1 MFDLNIEQSQIIYSL
16 QLEKIKYD
24 ILYVKNEEEK
34 KEKIVWCNQWKKNVL
49 SKLNKSEKFF
59 ITDGEELYK
68 KLNSI
73 FKNDDKTIV
82 TKMDQESETSNMNE
96 HDDGINIDSNGNM
109 YTDEPEFNGKKVVN
123 KFMYCIL
130 AIFFG
135 GLGLHKFYCRKKEI
149 GLLYLA
155 LFWTGIPW
163 AISIIDFIIALTKKA
178 DSNGNILI

>member
-1 MFDLNIEQSQIIYSL
+1 MKSGKIIRIENDLIIIRIISDDSIE
-16 QLEKIKYD
+16 
-24 ILYVKNEEEK
+24 
-34 KEKIVWCNQWKKNVL
+34 
-49 SKLNKSEKFF
+49 
-59 ITDGEELYK
+59 
-68 KLNSI
+68 I
-73 FKNDDKTIV
+73 FKNDDETIV

-149 GLLYLA
+149 FYKLEHFFY
-155 LFWTGIPW
+155 F
-163 AISIIDFIIALTKKA
+163 F
-178 DSNGNILI
+178 

>member
-1 MFDLNIEQSQIIYSL
+1 MKSGKIIRIENDLIIIRIISDNSIIEIHRSNFTF
-16 QLEKIKYD
+16 
-24 ILYVKNEEEK
+24 VP
-34 KEKIVWCNQWKKNVL
+34 NVGD
-49 SKLNKSEKFF
+49 SIE
-59 ITDGEELYK
+59 
-68 KLNSI
+68 I
-73 FKNDDKTIV
+73 FKNDDETIV

-96 HDDGINIDSNGNM
+96 HDDGINIYSNGNM

>member
-1 MFDLNIEQSQIIYSL
+1 MIGKFR
-16 QLEKIKYD
+16 
-24 ILYVKNEEEK
+24 ILYLIFNGTGA
-34 KEKIVWCNQWKKNVL
+34 IV
-49 SKLNKSEKFF
+49 
-59 ITDGEELYK
+59 
-68 KLNSI
+68 
-73 FKNDDKTIV
+73 
-82 TKMDQESETSNMNE
+82 
-96 HDDGINIDSNGNM
+96 
-109 YTDEPEFNGKKVVN
+109 NGKKVVN

>member
-1 MFDLNIEQSQIIYSL
+1 MIFNIL
-16 QLEKIKYD
+16 
-24 ILYVKNEEEK
+24 
-34 KEKIVWCNQWKKNVL
+34 
-49 SKLNKSEKFF
+49 
-59 ITDGEELYK
+59 TDQ
-68 KLNSI
+68 NSVPG
-73 FKNDDKTIV
+73 NSGDGSSNTDD
-82 TKMDQESETSNMNE
+82 
-96 HDDGINIDSNGNM
+96 NGNM

>member
-1 MFDLNIEQSQIIYSL
+1 MRY
-16 QLEKIKYD
+16 
-24 ILYVKNEEEK
+24 
-34 KEKIVWCNQWKKNVL
+34 
-49 SKLNKSEKFF
+49 
-59 ITDGEELYK
+59 
-68 KLNSI
+68 
-73 FKNDDKTIV
+73 
-82 TKMDQESETSNMNE
+82 
-96 HDDGINIDSNGNM
+96 IDHSNGNM

>member
-1 MFDLNIEQSQIIYSL
+1 MKSGKIIRIENDLIIIRIISDNSIIEIHRSNFTF
-16 QLEKIKYD
+16 
-24 ILYVKNEEEK
+24 VP
-34 KEKIVWCNQWKKNVL
+34 NVGD
-49 SKLNKSEKFF
+49 SIE
-59 ITDGEELYK
+59 
-68 KLNSI
+68 I
-73 FKNDDKTIV
+73 FKNDDETIV

-155 LFWTGIPW
+155 LFWTGIINQFLFFYNKKRNWTGIPW

>member
-1 MFDLNIEQSQIIYSL
+1 MKSGKIIRIENDLIIIRIIS
-16 QLEKIKYD
+16 D
-24 ILYVKNEEEK
+24 
-34 KEKIVWCNQWKKNVL
+34 
-49 SKLNKSEKFF
+49 
-59 ITDGEELYK
+59 
-68 KLNSI
+68 NSI
-73 FKNDDKTIV
+73 IEIHRSNFTFVPNVGDSIEIIKNDDETIV
-82 TKMDQESETSNMNE
+82 TKMDQESETSN
-96 HDDGINIDSNGNM
+96 
-109 YTDEPEFNGKKVVN
+109 TDEPEFNGKKVVN

>member
-1 MFDLNIEQSQIIYSL
+1 MRVASL
-16 QLEKIKYD
+16 AFAASLSFSTITAFADWKQEGNTWKYQNSEGK
-24 ILYVKNEEEK
+24 YATST
-34 KEKIVWCNQWKKNVL
+34 WQWING
-49 SKLNKSEKFF
+49 KSYCF
-59 ITDGEELYK
+59 
-68 KLNSI
+68 
-73 FKNDDKTIV
+73 
-82 TKMDQESETSNMNE
+82 
-96 HDDGINIDSNGNM
+96 DSNGNM

>member
-1 MFDLNIEQSQIIYSL
+1 MKSGKIIRIENDLIIIRIISDNSIIEIHRSNFTF
-16 QLEKIKYD
+16 
-24 ILYVKNEEEK
+24 VP
-34 KEKIVWCNQWKKNVL
+34 NVGD
-49 SKLNKSEKFF
+49 SIE
-59 ITDGEELYK
+59 
-68 KLNSI
+68 I
-73 FKNDDKTIV
+73 FKNDDETIV

-178 DSNGNILI
+178 DSNGNILFILSVFCYFTSIDDNLQSFHLLH